1 MSQYWSGYH
10 GTALVLKEHEF
21 LEFLNNYTAQ
31 NHTLYTPE
39 DMLED
44 INEVTFFAPGSSGLE
59 FQFIGISP
67 DTCDGMVLAPFYQPY
82 SDAESVMLL
91 DLRGE
96 TLYVLFSEKNMSS
109 ASVFRGKE
117 YRYESYDELLSEF
130 KAKLEEY
137 LHGGFDWNS
146 HIGDFRYAAFA

>member
-10 GTALVLKEHEF
+10 GTALVLREDEF
-21 LEFLNNYTAQ
+21 LDFLNCYIKQRNID
-31 NHTLYTPE
+31 LTPE
-39 DMLED
+39 EIDDELND
-44 INEVTFFAPGSSGLE
+44 FVFHSSNVLFLE
-59 FQFIGISP
+59 FQFVRISP
-67 DTCDGMVLAPFYQPY
+67 DTCDGMVLSPFYQSC
-82 SDAESVMLL
+82 SDVESVTPI

-130 KAKLEEY
+130 KAKLEGY

-146 HIGDFRYAAFA
+146 HVGDFRYAAFA